1 MKSGHAEIVG
11 AGFGGLVSAIA
22 LAERGW
28 TVCVHE
34 QRDALR
40 GEGYGIA
47 IHNNMARIFARF
59 GILELVLAGGMR
71 IDRRDSLDRTG
82 RVVLTRKTARS
93 PYRIDREHII
103 ALLAERA
110 LEAGANINFNSHVT
124 SADPAGAVTLASG
137 EIRKADLVV
146 AADGI
151 NSAIRGQFSLLD
163 RRIFGRDCGARINI
177 PRRPQE
183 IAADEREG
191 TVMVEAWADKRRVLY
206 CPSTKSEFYVLLT
219 CTTQDK
225 EAACSPIDADVW
237 ARSFPFMRELFV
249 RMRDEACWP
258 QSHWAHFQTVRL
270 KRWSA
275 GRVAVLGDAAH
286 AMPPYLAQGAGH
298 AMMNALGL
306 AEALRE
312 ADTIESALAQWEHRE
327 RPLTEH
333 TQLWTRIYGATMF
346 LPAPL
351 KKISILVEKLPW
363 VAAQYVRAANH
374 VPTGCDARLDINALT
389 GGGATPAASHV

>member
-1 MKSGHAEIVG
+1 VIAGHAEIVG
-11 AGFGGLVSAIA
+11 AGFGGLVAAIA

-28 TVCVHE
+28 SVCVHE
-34 QRDALR
+34 RRSSLS

-47 IHNNMARIFARF
+47 IHNNMARIFAGF
-59 GILELVLAGGMR
+59 GMLDRVLAGGMR
-71 IDRRDSLDRTG
+71 IDRRDSLDRSG
-82 RVVLTRKTARS
+82 RVVMTRRTARS
-93 PYRIDREHII
+93 PYRIDRHHIV

-110 LEAGANINFNSHVT
+110 LKAGVEIRFNSTVG
-124 SADPAGAVTLASG
+124 SAEPQGAVMLAGG
-137 EIRKADLVV
+137 ERRLADLVV

-151 NSAIRGQFSLLD
+151 NSGIRDQLGLLQ
-163 RRIFGRDCGARINI
+163 RRIYGRDCGARINI
-177 PRRPQE
+177 PRRPDE
-183 IAADEREG
+183 IAADDHSG
-191 TVMVEAWADKRRVLY
+191 TVMIEAWAEKRRVLY
-206 CPSTKSEFYVLLT
+206 CPVTRNEFYVLLT
-219 CTTQDK
+219 CTMQDK
-225 EAACSPIDADVW
+225 AAAVSPIDPDVW

-249 RMRDEACWP
+249 RMRDEANWL
-258 QSHWAHFQTVRL
+258 QSHWAHFQTIHL

-306 AEALRE
+306 AAALAEAH
-312 ADTIESALAQWEHRE
+312 TIEEAFAAWERRE

-333 TQLWTRIYGATMF
+333 TQRWTRIYGATMF

-351 KKISILVEKLPW
+351 KKISILIEKLPW

-374 VPTGCDARLDINALT
+374 VPTGCNA
-389 GGGATPAASHV
+389 AEPVSV

>member
-1 MKSGHAEIVG
+1 VKPGHAEIVG
-11 AGFGGLVSAIA
+11 AGFGGLVAAIA
-22 LAERGW
+22 LARRGW
-28 TVCVHE
+28 SVCVHE
-34 QRDALR
+34 RRPSLR

-47 IHNNMARIFARF
+47 IHNNMARIFAGF
-59 GILELVLAGGMR
+59 GILEEVLAGGMR

-82 RVVLTRKTARS
+82 RVVMTRKTTRS
-93 PYRIDREHII
+93 PYRIDRQHII

-110 LEAGANINFNSHVT
+110 LAAGAEIRFNSTVT
-124 SADPAGAVTLASG
+124 SADPQGAVTLASG
-137 EIRKADLVV
+137 ERRMADLVV

-151 NSAIRGQFSLLD
+151 NSGIRDQLGLLQ
-163 RRIFGRDCGARINI
+163 RRIYGRDCGARINI
-177 PRRPQE
+177 PRRPDE
-183 IAADEREG
+183 IAADQRDG
-191 TVMVEAWADKRRVLY
+191 TVMIEAWADKRRVLY
-206 CPSTKSEFYVLLT
+206 CPVTRNEFYVLLT
-219 CTTQDK
+219 CTKQDN
-225 EAACSPIDADVW
+225 EAAVSPIDPDVW
-237 ARSFPFMRELFV
+237 ARSFPFMHDLFV
-249 RMRDEACWP
+249 RMRDEADWL
-258 QSHWAHFQTVRL
+258 QSHWAHFATIHL

-275 GRVAVLGDAAH
+275 VRIAVLGDAAH

-306 AEALRE
+306 AEALTENGSIE
-312 ADTIESALAQWEHRE
+312 AALAAWEHRE

-374 VPTGCDARLDINALT
+374 VPTGCKAGVDIGARM
-389 GGGATPAASHV
+389 GGAAPA